1 MNAHRRDEL
10 WYTGP
15 KFNDPNV
22 AKGVLN
28 LSLKDLPRLRPSS
41 STSSGTGNQHTGGSS
56 KHQQV
61 MESAEEGPAAKRRR
75 LSSSTPGACT
85 GSQARKEKYMTI
97 LRTRLLPHV
106 IRAVNTLPPTGLN
119 LPEIAINS
127 ATILAKR
134 FLSNIGSDTSLL
146 IPDDAAMT
154 EQQALETVQQ
164 LSLLPEYRVAEPID
178 DEPAVIK
185 QEQKAS
191 PSIDQIPP
199 VSANHANHAVSEVSE
214 VSEASQTPAVS
225 VASVLPARPT
235 PFGLTPAQPPSRS
248 SHPLRKPYK
257 PRVRRDTSPRP
268 DPLWTQLTLRPY
280 LSARDR
286 DALQQGS
293 QIALAKAKHLRNKP
307 AVFHVDF
314 SPTEISIM
322 VNEMI
327 RRAKRDI
334 PRTSVA
340 LRQLCLNF
348 PVPELVEGKLPGRT
362 REDVRHFCSDLVA
375 NKAADPMSARILSL
389 HREATQENKDHQR
402 ESQLSSL
409 LFARELAGNAGM
421 GRTRR
426 YINFQ
431 STFKQ
436 IREDALENAIGQ
448 FAEFTNCAGDISTMT
463 WVPHQNIIC
472 GTTTHSD
479 AHNQQYN
486 KTGNLL
492 LCSTS
497 KADLRAFPDHRIP
510 RPLITK
516 GENSSEAM
524 RESQDP
530 WIYSSVVSSDYDK
543 VHGFAY
549 TSSFDKTIKV
559 WKVDEDGGSMQAVAT
574 FEHNGNVNFVAV
586 AKDGSGRVAAAAD
599 TTSEAIRIYTMDPNN
614 ITESSYYSIS
624 CSRNDADGSDK
635 WAYCPATVQ
644 WGIAPGSQHLLLVGY
659 SPRSFSGDEQDIP
672 NDKLQTGEIMLWDAR
687 DRCKIPVLTATTANV
702 FEVAWHPTLCGF
714 VAGTSPVGLHIDQG
728 VRTQV
733 HVFRQDRA
741 QHTDGAYSEYQK
753 LDCFASDINELSIVS
768 NSLQSAYITAAC
780 TDGKV
785 YVWDMALGD
794 KPIHVL
800 KHGSPLEEV
809 LQPEEREREDTGVKF
824 TAWGSDLSRLYTG
837 SSDGVVKV
845 WNIRNRRKPFIRD
858 LLRAPGPISCG
869 SFSPDYSKLAIGDA
883 TGRLFLFSTTKEQ
896 QFEER
901 FSRVHQITKQLVHRS
916 RPFTP
921 HPDPPPPTPVHDPD
935 AMLLDGTTTNN
946 DNDTADSATYARRRY
961 LDTQQLTLHRNPVI
975 GAVQGP
981 QYAAS
986 GHFLRDAHLDDDP
999 AAPLL
1004 TKYERL
1010 QLESRHS
1017 VLGSATCLRR
1027 RSLRRLAPPP
1037 AVVDDATEQQHQ
1049 GNVARDFDVA
1059 ALDKVDWDE
1068 LVRAGALLDIGDT
1081 GEDWGFTYEDTP
1093 AVYDDANA
1101 CDIESES

>member
-1 MNAHRRDEL
+1 MNPHRRGEL
-10 WYTGP
+10 WYTVP

-22 AKGVLN
+22 TKGVLN
-28 LSLKDLPRLRPSS
+28 LAVKDLGAAATRPPQGSS
-41 STSSGTGNQHTGGSS
+41 SSSSSQRTGGCS
-56 KHQQV
+56 KHRQV
-61 MESAEEGPAAKRRR
+61 EMELSEEEPAAKRQR
-75 LSSSTPGACT
+75 LSPSNPGGCT
-85 GSQARKEKYMTI
+85 SLQARKEKFRTE

-106 IRAVNTLPPTGLN
+106 ISAVNTLPPTGLK
-119 LPEIAINS
+119 LDKIAYQ
-127 ATILAKR
+127 AAAILVKR
-134 FLSNIGSDTSLL
+134 FLPKIGGDSSL
-146 IPDDAAMT
+146 DDAATT
-154 EQQALETVQQ
+154 ERQALETAEQ
-164 LSLLPEYRVAEPID
+164 LSLLPEYRVAEPSD
-178 DEPAVIK
+178 DVSVVIK

-191 PSIDQIPP
+191 PSIDQVPP
-199 VSANHANHAVSEVSE
+199 VPANHAVSEVSE
-214 VSEASQTPAVS
+214 VSQAPAVS
-225 VASVLPARPT
+225 VTSVLPALPT
-235 PFGLTPAQPPSRS
+235 TFGLTPAQTPSRS
-248 SHPLRKPYK
+248 SRSLRKPYK
-257 PRVRRDTSPRP
+257 PRVRRETSPRP
-268 DPLWTQLTLRPY
+268 DPQWTRLALRPY
-280 LSARDR
+280 LSTLDR

-293 QIALAKAKHLRNKP
+293 RIAFAKARHLRNRP
-307 AVFHVDF
+307 AVYHVDF
-314 SPTEISIM
+314 SAAEIAKM
-322 VNEMI
+322 VSEMT
-327 RRAKRDI
+327 RYVEFDI
-334 PRTSVA
+334 PRTTVA
-340 LRQLCLNF
+340 LRQLCLEY
-348 PVPELVEGKLPGRT
+348 PVPSLVDGKLPGRT
-362 REDVRHFCSDLVA
+362 EQDIRGFCSDLLA
-375 NKAADPMSARILSL
+375 DKAADPKSARILSL
-389 HREATQENKDHQR
+389 HREATQENKDHRR

-426 YINFQ
+426 YVNFQ

-463 WVPHQNIIC
+463 WIPHQNILC

-486 KTGNLL
+486 KAGNLL

-497 KADLRAFPDHRIP
+497 KAVLRAFPDHRIP
-510 RPLITK
+510 RPLVTK

-574 FEHNGNVNFVAV
+574 FEHNGNVNFVAA

-599 TTSEAIRIYTMDPNN
+599 TTTEAIRIYTMDPNN
-614 ITESSYYSIS
+614 IAESPYYSIS

-644 WGIAPGSQHLLLVGY
+644 WGIAPGTQHLLLIGY

-672 NDKLQTGEIMLWDAR
+672 DDKQQTGEIMLWDAR

-702 FEVAWHPTLCGF
+702 FEVAWHPTVCGF
-714 VAGTSPVGLHIDQG
+714 VVGTSPVGLHIDQG

-733 HVFRQDRA
+733 HVFRQDREY
-741 QHTDGAYSEYQK
+741 HLDGAYGEYRK

-768 NSLQSAYITAAC
+768 NSMQSAYITAAC

-845 WNIRNRRKPFIRD
+845 WNIRNKRKPFVRD

-883 TGRLFLFSTTKEQ
+883 TGRLFILSTTKEK
-896 QFEER
+896 QFKER
-901 FSRVHQITKQLVHRS
+901 FSQVHQITKQLVHRG

-921 HPDPPPPTPVHDPD
+921 HPDPPPPPPVHDLD
-935 AMLLDGTTTNN
+935 AMSLDGPNNNN
-946 DNDTADSATYARRRY
+946 DDDDTADSATYARRRY

-986 GHFLRDAHLDDDP
+986 GHFLHDAHLDDDP

-1017 VLGSATCLRR
+1017 VLGGPGCLRR

-1037 AVVDDATEQQHQ
+1037 AVVDAATEQQHR

-1059 ALDKVDWDE
+1059 ALDKADREE
-1068 LVRAGALLDIGDT
+1068 LVRAGALLDIGDA
-1081 GEDWGFTYEDTP
+1081 GEDWGFAYEDSP
-1093 AVYDDANA
+1093 AVYDDADA
-1101 CDIESES
+1101 CNMEPES